1 MAVPVTAGSHAI
13 EVQWTA
19 TRDVIAG
26 REVSAVALL
35 ALAVVAMLERTRA
48 SRMITKMQESVREI
62 RDSGAELIDRA
73 LDRLLPGPDQ
83 APVSIHRAMRHSVF
97 AGGKRLR
104 PVLCMEAARMIA
116 CSGQLPPGVEELG
129 AAIEM
134 LHTYSLIHDDL
145 PALDNDDLRRGK
157 PTCHVVFGEAIAILA
172 GDALQTQ
179 AYEVL
184 AGMRCPAP
192 QTVEIVRSIAQATGT
207 VEGMIGG
214 QVMDLEAEEHK
225 PTPEL
230 VEAIHRAKTG
240 ALIRVSL
247 ITGGIY
253 AGGGADDI
261 ERLRE
266 FGRKAGL
273 AFQIMDDVLDV
284 TQNSS
289 QLGKTAGKD
298 VASEKAT
305 WPAVYGV
312 AQSVKDAER
321 LVDEAFT
328 QLTSYGER
336 ADRLKAVAR
345 YLVERQELI
354 WPSPKKMFMQA
365 LTGLLRSGNPGEHR
379 RPGIDLQGH
388 ADPGRKLQTG
398 VSQAARG
405 SGDDDDLA
413 GLPGPRHHHGTG
425 A

>member
-1 MAVPVTAGSHAI
+1 MIT
-13 EVQWTA
+13 EMQ
-19 TRDVIAG
+19 D
-26 REVSAVALL
+26 SAEEIRSGGVAL
-35 ALAVVAMLERTRA
+35 V
-48 SRMITKMQESVREI
+48 
-62 RDSGAELIDRA
+62 DSA

-116 CSGQLPPGVEELG
+116 GSLPQGVEELA

-145 PALDNDDLRRGK
+145 PALDDDDLRRGK

-172 GDALQTQ
+172 WDALQTQ

-184 AGMRCPAP
+184 AGLQCPSSC
-192 QTVEIVRSIAQATGT
+192 TVEIVRAIAQATGT
-207 VEGMIGG
+207 VDGMIGG

-225 PTPEL
+225 PTAEM

-253 AGGGADDI
+253 AGGDTNDI

-273 AFQIMDDVLDV
+273 AFQIMDDVLDM
-284 TQNSS
+284 TQDSS

-305 WPAVYGV
+305 WPAVYGIE
-312 AQSVKDAER
+312 QSVKDAAR
-321 LVDEAFT
+321 LVDEAFA
-328 QLTSYGER
+328 QLNAYGER

-345 YLVERQELI
+345 YLVER
-354 WPSPKKMFMQA
+354 K
-365 LTGLLRSGNPGEHR
+365 N
-379 RPGIDLQGH
+379 
-388 ADPGRKLQTG
+388 
-398 VSQAARG
+398 
-405 SGDDDDLA
+405 
-413 GLPGPRHHHGTG
+413 
-425 A
+425 